1 MTAPMRLPGFSFVPD
16 ASKKFARVDHTQM
29 RDVIDAFG
37 PSIAPAP
44 VSRYPMTAQFDLR
57 VEDDCIDRVARRGDY
72 LRCVDPE
79 MTEIEIDDG
88 DLVVIATHNGDETR
102 LLARRLHR
110 LADRTIFS
118 LDCANP
124 ARADETIVVMKSEA
138 QNAPIRIFAKA
149 LFAWSRVAD

>member
-1 MTAPMRLPGFSFVPD
+1 MSASMRLPGFSFVPD

-44 VSRYPMTAQFDLR
+44 VSRYPMAAQFDLR
-57 VEDDCIDRVARRGDY
+57 VEDDFIDRVARRGDY
-72 LRCVDPE
+72 LRCVDLE
-79 MTEIEIDDG
+79 NTEIDVDDG
-88 DLVVIATHNGDETR
+88 DLVVIATHTGDETR
-102 LLARRLHR
+102 LLARRLRR

-118 LDCANP
+118 PDCAKP
-124 ARADETIVVMKSEA
+124 ASAEDSIIVMKNET
-138 QNAPIRIFAKA
+138 QNAPIEIFAKA